1 MAPGS
6 GDHRELSAQLTALF
20 PWAVLVL
27 PSWLRRAQSGGT
39 GQRQSEAASWR
50 TESESEEG
58 GEVPGTRACLK
69 NERLPQPTLHTV
81 LHPAS
86 FSPEL
91 CGHDYR

>member
-20 PWAVLVL
+20 PWAALVL
-27 PSWLRRAQSGGT
+27 PSRLHQAQSGGT
-39 GQRQSEAASWR
+39 GQTVEAASWR
-50 TESESEEG
+50 TESECEAG

-86 FSPEL
+86 FSPQL